1 MKINVSYSMDS
12 GSATISA
19 PVMATSLMIREPRRL
34 QPTVSTV
41 SYIAEPQQPP
51 IALKFL

>member
-1 MKINVSYSMDS
+1 MFQKDSMDS
-12 GSATISA
+12 GSAATSA
-19 PVMATSLMIREPRRL
+19 PVVATSLMIREPRRL
-34 QPTVSTV
+34 QTTVSTV